1 MNIFVN
7 NLKLVFIVMISGGGG
22 SGSGSNIR
30 WLAL

>member
-7 NLKLVFIVMISGGGG
+7 NLKLVFIVMISGGRG